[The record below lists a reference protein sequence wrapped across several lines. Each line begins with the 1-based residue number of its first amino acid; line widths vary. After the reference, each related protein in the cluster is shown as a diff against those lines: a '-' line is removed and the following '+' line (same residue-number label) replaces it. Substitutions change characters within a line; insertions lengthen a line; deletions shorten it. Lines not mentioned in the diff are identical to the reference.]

1 MMFRKYYSVNGNA
14 EFVALDNEVVEIL
27 GLRQGVVNAQ

>member
-27 GLRQGVVNAQ
+27 GLGKVLVNAQ